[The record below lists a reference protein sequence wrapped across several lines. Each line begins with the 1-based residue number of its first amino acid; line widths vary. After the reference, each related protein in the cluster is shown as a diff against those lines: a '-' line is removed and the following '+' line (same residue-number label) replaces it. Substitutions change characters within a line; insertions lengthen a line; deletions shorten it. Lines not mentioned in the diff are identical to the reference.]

1 METRANANHSV
12 SIASVWIYVA
22 NYKIFIPLVKEAL
35 DIIRVSS
42 ENDNI
47 IAYFDKVYYEVM
59 YANPR

>member
-47 IAYFDKVYYEVM
+47 IAYFDKVY
-59 YANPR
+59 